1 MKKTKNRPTRLEVP
15 SLAPHG
21 TTLQSANH
29 ESTMTVSHDLELDL
43 RANTLALEA
52 KLQENTKLKQER
64 EALIRNLELGVL
76 VTNATGK
83 VTAVNEM
90 AEDLLGQ
97 PREHLLG
104 VPLDGIWSEC
114 GLPTVPFSSVR
125 YQERFLTGYDQV
137 LPPPRPR
144 GKVAIRIIKDVTILR
159 TIQDQ
164 IANQQRLAVMGEM
177 IGTIAHEIRNPLG
190 SIELFASLLG
200 TSIQDDAERQTL
212 AKQIAKVVQSLDHV
226 LSNLLVMARDLS
238 PNIQSVN
245 LETVVHDVTMMAM
258 HAIRERAVSVTET
271 LNTSSRMVRAD
282 EPLLKQALLN
292 VLLNAIHASSPH
304 GVIEISSR
312 WASIDSCHQDVA
324 RITGGHPPHEA
335 VVLSVRDYGCGIR
348 QEDQERMFDP
358 FFSKRSGGTGLGLA
372 IVRQIMDV
380 HQGWVE
386 WTSAPNQGTTIS
398 LWIPQEREG

>member
-1 MKKTKNRPTRLEVP
+1 MKKTKNRPASLEVP
-15 SLAPHG
+15 PLASQGMTHG
-21 TTLQSANH
+21 TASRGETHPEA
-29 ESTMTVSHDLELDL
+29 HDLELDL

-52 KLQENTKLKQER
+52 KLKENTLLKQER

-76 VTNATGK
+76 VTNSMGK

-90 AEDLLGQ
+90 AEDLLGKS
-97 PREHLLG
+97 RENILG
-104 VPLDGIWSEC
+104 FPLDKVWFDSE
-114 GLPTVPFSSVR
+114 LPAVPFSSIR
-125 YQERFLTGYDQV
+125 HHDRFLTGYDQIM
-137 LPPPRPR
+137 PPPRAK
-144 GKVAIRIIKDVTILR
+144 GKEGIRIIKDVTMVR

-245 LETVVHDVTMMAM
+245 LDEVVHDVIMMAM
-258 HAIRERAVSVTET
+258 HAIRERSVSVVEI
-271 LNTSSRMVRAD
+271 LNTSPRMVLTD

-292 VLLNAIHASSPH
+292 LLLNAIHASSPH
-304 GVIEISSR
+304 GRIEISSR
-312 WASIDSCHQDVA
+312 WASIDPCQQDESKTKVGLLP
-324 RITGGHPPHEA
+324 REA

-386 WTSAPNQGTTIS
+386 WTSAPNQGTTIA
-398 LWIPQEREG
+398 LWVPQGREG

>member
-1 MKKTKNRPTRLEVP
+1 MPSHAKNLHSVSHGSTPTV
-15 SLAPHG
+15 
-21 TTLQSANH
+21 T
-29 ESTMTVSHDLELDL
+29 HDLESELH
-43 RANTLALEA
+43 ANALALEA
-52 KLQENTKLKQER
+52 KLQENTRLKQER
-64 EALIRNLELGVL
+64 EALLRNLELGVV
-76 VTNATGK
+76 VTNSTGK

-97 PREHLLG
+97 SREHILG
-104 VPLDGIWSEC
+104 MVLDEVWSDC
-114 GLPTVPFSSVR
+114 GLPAVPFSTVR
-125 YQERFLTGYDQV
+125 HRDRFLTGYDQV

-144 GKVAIRIIKDVTILR
+144 GKEVIRIIKDVSIIK

-164 IANQQRLAVMGEM
+164 IANQHRLAVMGEM

-238 PNIQSVN
+238 PNIQAVN
-245 LETVVHDVTMMAM
+245 LDTVVHDVIMMAM

-271 LNTSSRMVRAD
+271 LNTSPRLVRAD

-292 VLLNAIHASSPH
+292 VLLNAIQASSTH

-312 WASIDSCHQDVA
+312 WASIEAGHQDMSRVKA
-324 RITGGHPPHEA
+324 GYQFREA

-348 QEDQERMFDP
+348 QEDQVRMFDP

-386 WTSAPNQGTTIS
+386 WTSMPNQGTTMA
-398 LWIPQEREG
+398 LWVPQGRERS

>member
-1 MKKTKNRPTRLEVP
+1 V
-15 SLAPHG
+15 
-21 TTLQSANH
+21 
-29 ESTMTVSHDLELDL
+29 STHPDAHDLELDL

-52 KLQENTKLKQER
+52 KLQENTRLKQER
-64 EALIRNLELGVL
+64 DALIRNLELGVL
-76 VTNATGK
+76 VTNSTGK

-97 PREHLLG
+97 SRENILG
-104 VPLDGIWSEC
+104 IPLDKVWFDSE
-114 GLPTVPFSSVR
+114 LPAVPFSSVR
-125 YQERFLTGYDQV
+125 HRDRFLTGYDQV
-137 LPPPRPR
+137 MPPPRAR
-144 GKVAIRIIKDVTILR
+144 GKEVIRIIKDVTMVR

-238 PNIQSVN
+238 AKIQSVN
-245 LETVVHDVTMMAM
+245 LDEVVHDVIMMAM
-258 HAIRERAVSVTET
+258 HAIRERTVSVTEM
-271 LNTSSRMVRAD
+271 LNVSPRMVRAD

-292 VLLNAIHASSPH
+292 LLLNAIHASSPH
-304 GVIEISSR
+304 GKIEISSR
-312 WASIDSCHQDVA
+312 WASIDSCHQGMSRLKA
-324 RITGGHPPHEA
+324 GFQFREA
-335 VVLSVRDYGCGIR
+335 VVVSVRDYGCGIR
-348 QEDQERMFDP
+348 QEDQARMFDP

-386 WTSAPNQGTTIS
+386 WTSTPNQGTTIA
-398 LWIPQEREG
+398 LWVPQGREG